1 MENPAPED
9 ASMASVHGSTGVDQ
23 DRGMCG
29 EKRANDRSSK
39 GGTLNSGGPESS
51 PAEAGRQPTD
61 DCDQRQEDAVT
72 TLRESDPPIVVR
84 DGNTGHTASHGYA
97 GASMAKGRAGRHR
110 EQSTHLG
117 TRILPA
123 KGVKLPACKGN
134 RFWHDVWESVSS
146 ARRPEEPG
154 AVIPHAGIC
163 EGGAG

>member
-9 ASMASVHGSTGVDQ
+9 ASSASVHGSTGVHQ
-23 DRGMCG
+23 DRGMRG
-29 EKRANDRSSK
+29 EKRMDDRSCK
-39 GGTLNSGGPESS
+39 GGTLNSGGPESD

-72 TLRESDPPIVVR
+72 TFRESDPPIVVS
-84 DGNTGHTASHGYA
+84 DGNAGHR
-97 GASMAKGRAGRHR
+97 AKGRAGRHR

-134 RFWHDVWESVSS
+134 RFWHDVRESVSS
-146 ARRPEEPG
+146 ARIPEEPG